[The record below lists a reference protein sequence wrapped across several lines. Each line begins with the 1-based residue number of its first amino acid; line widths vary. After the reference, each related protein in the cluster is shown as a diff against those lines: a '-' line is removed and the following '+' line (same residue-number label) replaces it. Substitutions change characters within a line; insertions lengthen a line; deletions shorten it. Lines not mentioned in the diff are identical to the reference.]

1 MKLVVYTIFLKP
13 TDKEEL
19 AYIISSLNSNKA
31 PGPDSILY
39 ITLFLLKKAKSKT
52 QKPQKSQK
60 TRKNFSEIF
69 KSEFSILTIEQIKN
83 LE

>member
-60 TRKNFSEIF
+60 TRKNFPRYLNPSF
-69 KSEFSILTIEQIKN
+69 RF
-83 LE
+83 